1 VKDSVEEMTVVVD
14 PMTDQVKRSF
24 HRVEEGMDVWTGGGD
39 KDVRK
44 WGGRER
50 DEKGV
55 PASRILTCRGKSVGW
70 WAQRERAGESRK
82 KEGSSY
88 GHARLEEVGDLGQR
102 GEVPDVSYRTRRRG
116 EVLIV
121 GAQRKGGEIDPRLPV
136 GAVPERKEDET
147 AVMSVNGVYPDGDGR
162 VGLTPVAL
170 EVLPLLEQ
178 FLEVV
183 ASEDLC

>member
-1 VKDSVEEMTVVVD
+1 
-14 PMTDQVKRSF
+14 
-24 HRVEEGMDVWTGGGD
+24 
-39 KDVRK
+39 
-44 WGGRER
+44 
-50 DEKGV
+50 
-55 PASRILTCRGKSVGW
+55 
-70 WAQRERAGESRK
+70 
-82 KEGSSY
+82 
-88 GHARLEEVGDLGQR
+88 
-102 GEVPDVSYRTRRRG
+102 VSYRTRRRG

-162 VGLTPVAL
+162 V
-170 EVLPLLEQ
+170 VLSLLEQ